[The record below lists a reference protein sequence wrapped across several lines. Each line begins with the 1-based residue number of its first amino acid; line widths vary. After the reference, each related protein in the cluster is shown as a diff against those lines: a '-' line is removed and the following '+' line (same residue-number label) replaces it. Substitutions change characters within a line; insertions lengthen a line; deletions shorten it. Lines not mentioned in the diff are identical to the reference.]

1 MKLGTF
7 QIKDKVFQ
15 GVVEEDKVYSLEGP
29 RSYLLEELKVLPP
42 VHPSKIVAVALN
54 YKAHAAEMGKPLP
67 PEPLIFIKPPS
78 AVIGHGDAILLP
90 SMAGRVDY
98 EGELGVIIGREAR
111 GVSPQE
117 ALDYVMGYTCFN
129 DVTARDLQKKDGLYA
144 RAKGFDTFAV
154 VGPWLETALDPS
166 RVTVRTYLNGQV
178 VQEGSTSDMIFSVP
192 YLISFVSHV
201 MTLEPGD
208 VIATGTPPGVG
219 PLSPGDTVEVE
230 VGGIGRLVNPV
241 AVRGW

>member
-7 QIKDKVFQ
+7 QIKEKVFQ
-15 GVVEEDKVYSLEGP
+15 GVVEKDRVYSLEGP
-29 RSYLLEELKVLPP
+29 RSYLLEEVKVLPP

-54 YKAHAAEMGKPLP
+54 YKAHASEMGKPLP
-67 PEPLIFIKPPS
+67 QEPLIFIKPPS
-78 AVIGHGDAILLP
+78 SVIGHGDAILLP

-98 EGELGVIIGREAR
+98 EGELGVVIGRETK

-117 ALDYVMGYTCFN
+117 ALECVMGYVCFN
-129 DVTARDLQKKDGLYA
+129 DVTARDLQKKDGLFA

-154 VGPWLETALDPS
+154 IGPWIETSLDPS
-166 RVTVRTYLNGQV
+166 CLSIRTYLNGHI
-178 VQEGSTSDMIFSVP
+178 VQEGNTSDMIFNVVH
-192 YLISFVSHV
+192 LISFISHV

-208 VIATGTPPGVG
+208 VIATGTPPGIG
-219 PLSPGDTVEVE
+219 PLSPGDRVEIEVE
-230 VGGIGRLVNPV
+230 GIGRLVNTV